1 MRTPLLVLTGL
12 LATAGSAAAQT
23 PTLTV
28 LQPSTTNTDLGPRSL
43 TPTWLACT
51 DWTTS
56 AMPTSTLRL
65 VASQSALTNQ
75 TFRTGEVVVINTG
88 TPLVTPGQRY
98 FVRRY
103 QDGVGGDTQVRYGMA
118 GQTANAAERG
128 AIRTAGWLTV
138 VAADQRFAL
147 AHVDHAC
154 DPLMIGDYL
163 DPFVE
168 PTLPATIAPPGQTDF
183 SNLGKV
189 LFGTD
194 RRLTFGDGDVLSI
207 DRGTAHGITP
217 GMRLSFYRDRMIG
230 TPLVELGNGVV
241 LEVSADTAKVVV
253 VRANDW
259 IQMGD
264 FYGIRK

>member
-1 MRTPLLVLTGL
+1 MRTPLLVLAGL
-12 LATAGSAAAQT
+12 LMMAGSAAAQT

-28 LQPSTTNTDLGPRSL
+28 LQPTVTNAELGPRSL

-56 AMPTSTLRL
+56 AMPTSSLRL
-65 VASQSALTNQ
+65 LASQSGSNNQ
-75 TFRTGEVVVINTG
+75 VFRTGETVVINVG
-88 TPLVTPGQRY
+88 TPVVTPGQRF

-118 GQTANAAERG
+118 GQTANATERG

-147 AHVDHAC
+147 ARVDHAC
-154 DPLMIGDYL
+154 DSVMAGDYL
-163 DPFVE
+163 DPFIE
-168 PTLPATIAPPGQTDF
+168 PTLPATVDPAGQTDF
-183 SNLGKV
+183 SHLGKV

-207 DRGTAHGITP
+207 DRGTAQGITP
-217 GMRLSFYRDRMIG
+217 GMRLSFYRDRMNG
-230 TPLVELGNGVV
+230 TPLVELGSGVV
-241 LEVSADTAKVVV
+241 LEVLADTAKVVV
-253 VRANDW
+253 VRVSDW
-259 IQMGD
+259 VQMGD
-264 FYGIRK
+264 YYGVRK